1 MLNWL
6 THPAPL
12 VFYFRY
18 FCIIWHFTRR
28 WATFIIKKSNSL
40 LLAGCPSTYE
50 VLEWGKGSLRLHMK
64 GKWYWEPHSQTL
76 FLGKPVKWRWQACFL
91 GSSALTRSE
100 NRRHQLHLIKGRKR
114 ILTTIKKD
122 LAAIIK
128 KVFKTASRCKNDDE
142 GQEDM
147 ERESS
152 KWWRL
157 ELSSDCPVSC
167 CCSSPGK
174 QLWEKEDQ
182 HTCPPGEVYIFKW
195 FASVMNIKVKQVLR
209 EQ

>member
-1 MLNWL
+1 MDYFYHQKVKPPTLSRLSLYIGGAWMRKRKPTFTHEGLVVLGTALTDTFSGKACKMKVAGMLYGEL
-6 THPAPL
+6 
-12 VFYFRY
+12 
-18 FCIIWHFTRR
+18 
-28 WATFIIKKSNSL
+28 
-40 LLAGCPSTYE
+40 STYTF
-50 VLEWGKGSLRLHMK
+50 WKQKTSTTSDKG
-64 GKWYWEPHSQTL
+64 E
-76 FLGKPVKWRWQACFL
+76 
-91 GSSALTRSE
+91 
-100 NRRHQLHLIKGRKR
+100 KR

-122 LAAIIK
+122 LAALIK

-157 ELSSDCPVSC
+157 ELSRDCPVSR
-167 CCSSPGK
+167 SSPGK